1 MAVTMDLLLAHIL
14 DAAGR
19 APSAHNTQP
28 WLLRRFGAGLE
39 VRVNR
44 GRCLPAADPSYVDIL
59 HSLGAMLE
67 NVLLTLAHLGYT
79 PSYSVAEHLNFDS
92 PMALVWW
99 RQAMEVPPDPG
110 LYRMIPIRRTSRL
123 RYVQEPVEPEA
134 LDALRAAVSPPCVLH
149 VLTNAEAINTV
160 RALVAEATA
169 ELLTERH
176 TAMELR
182 AWIRF
187 SSHDRG
193 WHRDGLTAA
202 CLGWKPWEAA
212 AAKLMLSPAVLHFLA
227 RWGLHHTLCGNVDQQ
242 APPAPALCLLMVET
256 DSCAARI
263 EAGRCL
269 QRLWLT
275 AARFGLVTHPL
286 NAALDVSS
294 TRERTREI
302 FHTLPTQR
310 HVNLFRLG
318 TSAASARSPRLPAD
332 EILFS
337 DT

>member
-1 MAVTMDLLLAHIL
+1 MDPLLAHIL

-28 WLLRRFGAGLE
+28 WLLRWLGAMLE
-39 VRVNR
+39 VRANR
-44 GRCLPAADPSYVDIL
+44 ERCLPAADPSYVDIL

-79 PSYSVAEHLNFDS
+79 PSYRVAEHMDFDA
-92 PMALVWW
+92 PMVVVSW
-99 RQAMEVPPDPG
+99 RKSKEAPPDPA

-123 RYVQEPVEPEA
+123 PYVPEPVEPAA
-134 LDALRAAVSPPCVLH
+134 LDALRAAVGPRCALH
-149 VLTNAEAINTV
+149 FLTNAEAISEV

-182 AWIRF
+182 EWIRF
-187 SSHDRG
+187 SSHDRR
-193 WHRDGLTAA
+193 WYRDGLTAA

-212 AAKLMLSPAVLHFLA
+212 AAKLILSPAVLRFLT
-227 RWGLHHTLCGNVDQQ
+227 RWGLHHTLCANVDQQ

-256 DSCAARI
+256 ESCAARI

-269 QRLWLT
+269 QHLWLT

-294 TRERTREI
+294 TRERILEI
-302 FHTLPTQR
+302 FHALPTQH

-318 TSAASARSPRLPAD
+318 RSATPARSPRLPAD
-332 EILFS
+332 EILY
-337 DT
+337 TNA